1 MKYKIYRTHHMS
13 DKKDLILET
22 EDLQDILKFYD
33 GNNDNGI
40 FGYEIRLID
49 FDKAF
54 EEFKELIEGN
64 YSFDVS
70 FEEYINNELQMDIAL
85 TALEELVQGK
95 RIIVQGALWN
105 CGERKGYIVGN
116 NNENIA
122 EAIKWISKDLFEDYV
137 MEIESEE

>member
-1 MKYKIYRTHHMS
+1 MYKIYKTHKAS
-13 DKKDLILET
+13 NKKDLILET

-33 GNNDNGI
+33 GANDNGI

-49 FDKAF
+49 FNKVF

-64 YSFDVS
+64 DIFDLS
-70 FEEYINNELQMDIAL
+70 FEEYINNELQIYVSL
-85 TALEELVQGK
+85 TTLKELVQGK

-105 CGERKGYIVGN
+105 CGERKGYIVEN

-122 EAIKWISKDLFEDYV
+122 EAIKWISEELFEDYV
-137 MEIESEE
+137 MDIESEEN